1 MARRSVIGTRLRSR
15 DGGRGEEPS
24 GFGDGDVEPADAL
37 EAGPSWAD
45 ATLAPV
51 ADGALRCADEVAEL
65 LEQDQVVVVPVLGD
79 ADGCHHH
86 VASHYGRPRIRR
98 LLDGEATSSSPDRTS
113 VAAAV
118 E

>member
-1 MARRSVIGTRLRSR
+1 MARRSAMGTHLRPGGR
-15 DGGRGEEPS
+15 GRGEEAS

-45 ATLAPV
+45 ATLTPV

-65 LEQDQVVVVPVLGD
+65 LEQDQVVVVPVLRY

-86 VASHYGRPRIRR
+86 VASRRGRRR
-98 LLDGEATSSSPDRTS
+98 VRRPSWRSKIG
-113 VAAAV
+113 V
-118 E
+118 